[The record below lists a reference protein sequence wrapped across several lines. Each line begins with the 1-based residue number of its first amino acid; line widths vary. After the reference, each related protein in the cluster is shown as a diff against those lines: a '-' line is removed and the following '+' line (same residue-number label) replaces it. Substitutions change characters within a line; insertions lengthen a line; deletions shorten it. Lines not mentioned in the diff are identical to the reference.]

1 MSIYY
6 MKKYLEGNVC
16 TVGNCG
22 NDVAFYDKINPFSL
36 LPYYLSYN
44 FFNFSHKFLNKIVD
58 KNMANY
64 GISFVHSSSF
74 CLFSFLY
81 FILENNDTLFNTFWD
96 FLKVYSS
103 GYFIYDSL
111 FIIKHQKVNLM
122 NFFLLY
128 HHLSGINL
136 LMDNEIKHYCFKM
149 LLCAEISNLPSSFV
163 YYLIKTKNKT
173 FLLFMKKIQ
182 FVLYS
187 FFRIPLISYYMLSA
201 FKKFP
206 YNKNLYIS
214 LPIYFMGLVWTSKLY
229 KGLKN

>member
-1 MSIYY
+1 
-6 MKKYLEGNVC
+6 MKKCLEDN
-16 TVGNCG
+16 TVGNCS
-22 NDVAFYDKINPFSL
+22 NDVVAFYDKFNPFSL

-44 FFNFSHKFLNKIVD
+44 FFNFSHKFLNKMVD

-64 GISFVHSSSF
+64 GTSFVHSSSF

-81 FILENNDTLFNTFWD
+81 FVLENNDKYLFNTFWD

-111 FIIKHQKVNLM
+111 YIIKHQKINLVN
-122 NFFLLY
+122 FVLLY
-128 HHLSGINL
+128 HHVSGINL
-136 LMDNEIKHYCFKM
+136 LMDDEIKHYTFKM
-149 LLCAEISNLPSSFV
+149 LLCAEISNLPSCFV

-187 FFRIPLISYYMLSA
+187 FFRIPFISYYMTSV

-229 KGLKN
+229 KGLSK